1 MSKNTREE
9 IFKVFKLFDEDN
21 VGKIFFRNL
30 KKISME
36 LGEGLTDEE
45 LQEMIDEADRGAQ
58 TTLETSEDGMLTDG
72 DGAINFEEFYR
83 VMRKRGDNPLD
94 EISDDE

>member
-45 LQEMIDEADRGAQ
+45 LQEMIDEADRGGRSANY
-58 TTLETSEDGMLTDG
+58 TRNE
-72 DGAINFEEFYR
+72 
-83 VMRKRGDNPLD
+83 
-94 EISDDE
+94 